1 MIEALQGGGAMKKI
15 LVYLLSCSLLLQTA
29 CSMSGMQIGAL
40 TGAGVGGVVGG
51 LVDTRSPLRGALIG
65 AAVGALAGLAI
76 GYYVDTQTRTAAET
90 ARQYHYE
97 PSQGTMVQIE
107 DVRMEPSTV
116 RPGASTKLVMDYA
129 LLDRNPDRRFQV
141 REKRIIKSNNRSLK
155 EIGPAVKSR
164 SAGTYTT
171 EQEVVFPS
179 NLPEGAYALRGQV
192 EADGRSS
199 SKESLFQVVR
209 LPGSPERYAF
219 LRIPETVHHQAIP

>member
-1 MIEALQGGGAMKKI
+1 MKKM

-29 CSMSGMQIGAL
+29 CSSMSGMQIGAL

-51 LVDTRSPLRGALIG
+51 LVDTRKPLRGALIG
-65 AAVGALAGLAI
+65 AAIGALAGLAI
-76 GYYVDTQTRTAAET
+76 GYYVDTKTKNASDT
-90 ARQYHYE
+90 ARQYQYT
-97 PSQGTMVQIE
+97 PTQGTMVQIE
-107 DVRMEPSTV
+107 DVRMEPATV
-116 RPGASTKLVMDYA
+116 RPGAPSKLVMDYA
-129 LLDRNPDRRFQV
+129 LLDRNPDRKFQV

-164 SAGTYTT
+164 NAGTYTT

-199 SKESLFQVVR
+199 AKETLFQVVR

-219 LRIPETVHHQAIP
+219 LRIPEAGHCQAFP